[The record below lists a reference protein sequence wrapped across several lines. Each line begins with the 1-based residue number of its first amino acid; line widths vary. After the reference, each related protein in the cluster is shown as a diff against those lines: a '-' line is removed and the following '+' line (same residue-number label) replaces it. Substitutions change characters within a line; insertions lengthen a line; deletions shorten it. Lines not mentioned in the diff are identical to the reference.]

1 MAASVRFLNFQ
12 CISTICNIKSQGETT
27 PLYILDRS
35 HHCSCSIGIS
45 AKAFISQRIL
55 DFFNHS
61 HTALMPSSQPG
72 VHLQPSCGPIVHS
85 LLSLPLHVSSS
96 LQSGMY
102 SSSVQSSWHGQ
113 PGGLIHQ
120 PSTPSQDEHFV
131 SEGSGG
137 HSFSG
142 FGRFIGGG
150 GKPGGGG
157 GIGVMGMPPLPLIDN

>member
-1 MAASVRFLNFQ
+1 
-12 CISTICNIKSQGETT
+12 
-27 PLYILDRS
+27 
-35 HHCSCSIGIS
+35 
-45 AKAFISQRIL
+45 
-55 DFFNHS
+55 
-61 HTALMPSSQPG
+61 MPSAQPG

-96 LQSGMY
+96 LQSGRY

-113 PGGLIHQ
+113 PGGLIHH
-120 PSTPSQDEHFV
+120 PLTPSQDEHCV

-142 FGRFIGGG
+142 FGRFTGGG

-157 GIGVMGMPPLPLIDN
+157 GIGIIGMIAMIGMIPLPLIKNQHNSQGF